1 MKLGEKE
8 AEELA
13 LLPYYRLQRPEDG
26 RWRERC
32 SSFLSGIYWQNVWK
46 WLKGVMGSVQTLTL
60 GEKKHFL
67 FSLFF
72 FAKSAVGH
80 LNGLPREVVDASCL
94 SVFKWHLDNAL
105 NGIS

>member
-1 MKLGEKE
+1 ML
-8 AEELA
+8 
-13 LLPYYRLQRPEDG
+13 
-26 RWRERC
+26 
-32 SSFLSGIYWQNVWK
+32 I
-46 WLKGVMGSVQTLTL
+46 
-60 GEKKHFL
+60 
-67 FSLFF
+67 FSLWYLLAECVEVAQRCHGECSDFDIRRKKTFSFFFIF

>member
-1 MKLGEKE
+1 MQE
-8 AEELA
+8 
-13 LLPYYRLQRPEDG
+13 
-26 RWRERC
+26 
-32 SSFLSGIYWQNVWK
+32 
-46 WLKGVMGSVQTLTL
+46 
-60 GEKKHFL
+60 KHFL

>member
-1 MKLGEKE
+1 M
-8 AEELA
+8 
-13 LLPYYRLQRPEDG
+13 
-26 RWRERC
+26 
-32 SSFLSGIYWQNVWK
+32 WQ

-60 GEKKHFL
+60 GEKKT
-67 FSLFF
+67 FSFFFIF

-94 SVFKWHLDNAL
+94 SVFKWHLNNAL

>member
-60 GEKKHFL
+60 GKKKT
-67 FSLFF
+67 FSFF
-72 FAKSAVGH
+72 FIFFCQKCS
-80 LNGLPREVVDASCL
+80 
-94 SVFKWHLDNAL
+94 WAL
-105 NGIS
+105 ERTSQGGG